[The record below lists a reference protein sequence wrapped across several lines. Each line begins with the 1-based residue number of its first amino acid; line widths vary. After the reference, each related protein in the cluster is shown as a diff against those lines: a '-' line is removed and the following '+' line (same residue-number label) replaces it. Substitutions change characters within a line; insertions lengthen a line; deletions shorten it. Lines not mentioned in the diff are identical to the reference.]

1 VDLRLKRGSEMRFK
15 IVAFFLCTGVTA
27 ICQSTAPA
35 LVTPQKPVVVTQDA
49 QSWTNCEKLTPDLAI
64 PSFAPHAGKRRSSAS
79 ATWHWDDAQVNSKN
93 AFHAPVFGSAGQIN
107 SKSAFPSPVLN
118 AEAQSCTLVAQNG
131 LPSFYQTLS
140 QPWPNAKAG
149 PIPTQ
154 WPNAKIERIPTEW
167 PNLEFV
173 PVNTATVPPQPSK

>member
-1 VDLRLKRGSEMRFK
+1 MRFK

-35 LVTPQKPVVVTQDA
+35 RMTPEKPGTITQDT
-49 QSWTNCEKLTPDLAI
+49 QLGTNCITERLTPDLSI
-64 PSFAPHAGKRRSSAS
+64 PSFAPQIGERRSSAS

-93 AFHAPVFGSAGQIN
+93 AFHAPAFGSEGQIN
-107 SKSAFPSPVLN
+107 SKNAFHSPVLN
-118 AEAQSCTLVAQNG
+118 AEAQSCTLLAQNG

-140 QPWPNAKAG
+140 QQWPNAKAG

-154 WPNAKIERIPTEW
+154 WPNAKIEKIPTEW

-173 PVNTATVPPQPSK
+173 PVHTSTVPPQPSK